1 MYNALAMQSSQFS
14 GLHYGSAPKDGYPCI
29 KKGADDTLS
38 GGAVSAVEIALGFSP
53 PRSVFDDGLDRAVR
67 QFQKD
72 NGLTPD
78 GIVGPVTGKKLGL
91 KFQKCSKVMAS
102 GAGGST
108 DPEPEPLSTFDEIL
122 LTRFTNPVAFY
133 GAATLLAGVIGFGVY
148 KLVQR

>member
-1 MYNALAMQSSQFS
+1 
-14 GLHYGSAPKDGYPCI
+14 
-29 KKGADDTLS
+29 
-38 GGAVSAVEIALGFSP
+38 
-53 PRSVFDDGLDRAVR
+53 
-67 QFQKD
+67 
-72 NGLTPD
+72 
-78 GIVGPVTGKKLGL
+78 VTGKKLGL

-133 GAATLLAGVIGFGVY
+133 GGATLLAGVIGFGVY

>member
-1 MYNALAMQSSQFS
+1 M
-14 GLHYGSAPKDGYPCI
+14 
-29 KKGADDTLS
+29 
-38 GGAVSAVEIALGFSP
+38 
-53 PRSVFDDGLDRAVR
+53 
-67 QFQKD
+67 
-72 NGLTPD
+72 
-78 GIVGPVTGKKLGL
+78 TGKKLGL

-133 GAATLLAGVIGFGVY
+133 GGATLLAGVIGFGVY